1 MKKFT
6 LTGFMLILCTLF
18 LTSCSKDNIDDQINS
33 YDQVATKKVTY
44 DYSQIEVEILED
56 LNLYRRA
63 NGLNELKPL
72 TDLSVEAEIHDEY
85 MIETGTVNHDNF
97 AQRASYLMN
106 ELGAKS
112 VSENVAYGYRTAD
125 AVVKAWL
132 KSKAHKQNIEGD
144 HTHFGISVRQDAEG
158 KNYYTNIFI
167 KK

>member
-1 MKKFT
+1 MKKIT

-18 LTSCSKDNIDDQINS
+18 LTSCSKENINDQVTA
-33 YDQVATKKVTY
+33 YDQVATKKVDY
-44 DYSQIEVEILED
+44 DYSQIEREVLED

-63 NGLNELKPL
+63 NGLSELKPL
-72 TDLSVEAEIHDEY
+72 TDLSIESEMHNDY
-85 MIETGTVNHDNF
+85 MIEAGEVSHDHF
-97 AQRASYLMN
+97 AERAAYLMN

-112 VSENVAYGYRTAD
+112 VSENVAYGYHTAD
-125 AVVKAWL
+125 AVIKAWL
-132 KSKAHKQNIEGD
+132 KSKAHKQNIEGT